1 MQIKILQLFTRTECI
16 LPNLYVGTISS
27 SSVSTALK
35 RGISAAM
42 IVRYLEHHRHA
53 KVAHR
58 VPVLPEAVRD
68 QIMLWESEINRVR
81 HTLASYYEGFASRA
95 SYEKVA
101 AKAVELG
108 VLVFR
113 DDEKQRLVVEAHAH
127 TSIRDFM
134 RANKS

>member
-1 MQIKILQLFTRTECI
+1 M

-35 RGISAAM
+35 RGITAAM
-42 IVRYLEHHRHA
+42 IVRYLEHHRHP

-68 QIMLWESEINRVR
+68 QIMLWESEVNRVR
-81 HTLASYYEGFASRA
+81 STMATYYEGFASRA
-95 SYEKVA
+95 VYDKVA

-108 VLVFR
+108 VVVFQ

-127 TSIRDFM
+127 TAMRDFIKVT
-134 RANKS
+134 KS